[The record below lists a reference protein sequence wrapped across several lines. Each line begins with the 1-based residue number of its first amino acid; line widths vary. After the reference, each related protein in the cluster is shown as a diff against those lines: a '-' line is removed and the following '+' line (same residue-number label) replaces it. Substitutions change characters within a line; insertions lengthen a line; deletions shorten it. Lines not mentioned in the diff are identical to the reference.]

1 MSQLTI
7 EVLGTG
13 CKKCHELEANARAAL
28 AQLNLTAEVN
38 HITDPLAI
46 ADCGV
51 MRTPALRINGQVVS
65 QGKVLSAAEIA
76 ALLPR

>member
-7 EVLGTG
+7 DVLGTG
-13 CKKCHELEANARAAL
+13 CEKCHELEANARTAL
-28 AQLNLTAEVN
+28 TRLNLTAEVN

-65 QGKVLSAAEIA
+65 QGKVLSADEIA
-76 ALLPR
+76 ALLPH

>member
-1 MSQLTI
+1 MSQPI
-7 EVLGTG
+7 IDVLGTG

>member
-1 MSQLTI
+1 MSELTV

-28 AQLNLTAEVN
+28 AQLNLIANVN

-65 QGKVLSAAEIA
+65 QGKVLSADEIA
-76 ALLPR
+76 ALLPH